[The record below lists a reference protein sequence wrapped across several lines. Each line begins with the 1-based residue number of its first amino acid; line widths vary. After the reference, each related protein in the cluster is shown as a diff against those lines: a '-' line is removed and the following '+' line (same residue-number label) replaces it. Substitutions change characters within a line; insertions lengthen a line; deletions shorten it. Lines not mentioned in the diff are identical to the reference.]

1 MPARQLLLDAAQRHF
16 EAGDL
21 ATLSSRDLAG
31 EVGVSHTLVN
41 YHFGSRDGL
50 LAAVVSL
57 RAAPHHVI
65 AAATLPDGS
74 LDLPRLVRGLIAA
87 WEHPEH
93 GSRLAGFARQL
104 VEGGPH
110 AEALASYLQHAVF
123 DTLAAHFGQE
133 RSRRMATALVG
144 VIFTRYVLRLP
155 SMTALTEA
163 QAAAHLLAM
172 MR

>member
-1 MPARQLLLDAAQRHF
+1 M
-16 EAGDL
+16 
-21 ATLSSRDLAG
+21 SSRDLAA
-31 EVGVSHTLVN
+31 EIGVSHTLVN

-65 AAATLPDGS
+65 AAATLPDGT
-74 LDLPRLVRGLIAA
+74 LDLHRLVRALIAA
-87 WEHPEH
+87 WEHPEY

-104 VEGGPH
+104 VAGGPH

-123 DTLAAHFGQE
+123 ETLTEQFGQE
-133 RSRRMATALVG
+133 RARRMATALVG

-172 MR
+172 LR